1 MESHH
6 SPLVEKLEQN
16 VKNVELSVNVAFY
29 MPFSQKNMN
38 NPAATSQNTHE
49 PWISRLSVPT
59 YRPSDAARY
68 AGIST
73 HTILNWQREQSN
85 GGAAIS
91 NRDNGQMLSYLQLIE
106 VAVVAAMRKAG
117 VPLGSIRAAKKYL
130 SEHLESPY
138 PFALHC
144 FKTDGKKILMN
155 LSDFV
160 PSERD
165 KLISLNDGQL
175 GWQPILQDKLQ
186 EFDYHADS
194 GIVEKWHVS
203 GPQSGIT
210 IDPRVSFGSP
220 AIHGIPTWTIKGRLD
235 AGESINDIADDF
247 SIQADEVKQ
256 ALKFEGVRSE
266 DIERAAAWSL

>member
-1 MESHH
+1 MH
-6 SPLVEKLEQN
+6 
-16 VKNVELSVNVAFY
+16 
-29 MPFSQKNMN
+29 
-38 NPAATSQNTHE
+38 
-49 PWISRLSVPT
+49 RLSVPT

-73 HTILNWQREQSN
+73 QTILNWQKEHADAS
-85 GGAAIS
+85 AALS
-91 NRDNGQMLSYLQLIE
+91 NRESGQLLSYLQLIE
-106 VAVVAAMRKAG
+106 VAVVSAMRKSG
-117 VPLGSIRAAKKYL
+117 VPLASIRAAKKYL
-130 SEHLESPY
+130 SEHLHSDY

-144 FKTDGKKILMN
+144 FKSDGKKILMD

-160 PSERD
+160 PGEKE
-165 KLISLNDGQL
+165 KLISISGNGQL

-186 EFDYHADS
+186 EFDYHADT

-210 IDPRVSFGSP
+210 IDPRISFGSP
-220 AIHGIPTWTIKGRLD
+220 AIHGVPTWTIKGRLD

-256 ALKFEGVRSE
+256 ALKFEGVKPE
-266 DIERAAAWSL
+266 DIDRAAAWSL